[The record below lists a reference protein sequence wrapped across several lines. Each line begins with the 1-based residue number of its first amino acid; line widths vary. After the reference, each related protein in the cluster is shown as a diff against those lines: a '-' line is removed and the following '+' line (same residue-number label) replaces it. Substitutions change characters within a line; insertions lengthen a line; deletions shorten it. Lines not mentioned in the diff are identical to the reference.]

1 MLSDF
6 QIRSMCFTF
15 NSGAVEPVS
24 ASMPFLS
31 FCLWHD
37 DDESVTTVPTHIRE
51 KRVLVV
57 SEGMHCTC
65 HFNCLVLSSLLKLPP
80 APKPCHPRAASFWFK
95 QRDNEDIDES
105 QGESETE
112 DSYEETVDVEEEKRQ
127 EEEE

>member
-80 APKPCHPRAASFWFK
+80 RPNPATLEPPPFGSNNGTMKTSTKAKAKARQK
-95 QRDNEDIDES
+95 
-105 QGESETE
+105 
-112 DSYEETVDVEEEKRQ
+112 TVMKKL
-127 EEEE
+127 